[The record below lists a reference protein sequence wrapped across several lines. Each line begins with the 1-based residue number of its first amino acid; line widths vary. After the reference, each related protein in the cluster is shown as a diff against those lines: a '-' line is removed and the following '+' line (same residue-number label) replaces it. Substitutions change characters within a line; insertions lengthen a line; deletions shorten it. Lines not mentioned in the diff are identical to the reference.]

1 MKTFLMVVVSCA
13 ALLFAGVAQ
22 AAGPQAQR
30 LGVCLTESL
39 NGKERKLLAKW
50 VFLSISAH
58 STIKPY
64 SSASPKDIDDSNRYV
79 GGLITRLMTE
89 DCPSQAKAAFEE
101 NGARA
106 FEDAFRVVGEVAMM
120 ELMNEPAV
128 GESLGAFE
136 QYLDQEKFN
145 QAFQ

>member
-1 MKTFLMVVVSCA
+1 MKKFLVVVVSCA
-13 ALLFAGVAQ
+13 AFLLAGVAQ
-22 AAGPQAQR
+22 AGPQAQR

-39 NGKERKLLAKW
+39 NGKERKQLAKW

-64 SSASPKDIDDSNRYV
+64 SSASPADIDDSNRYV
-79 GGLITRLMTE
+79 GGLITRLLTD
-89 DCPSQAKAAFEE
+89 DCPSQARAAFEE

-128 GESLGAFE
+128 GESMGAFE
-136 QYLDQEKFN
+136 KYLDQEKFN